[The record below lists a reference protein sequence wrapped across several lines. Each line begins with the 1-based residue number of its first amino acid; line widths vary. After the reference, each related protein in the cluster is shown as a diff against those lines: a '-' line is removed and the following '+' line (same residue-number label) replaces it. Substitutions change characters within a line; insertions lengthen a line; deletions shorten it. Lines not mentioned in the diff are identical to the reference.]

1 MVKVRSRITPLTL
14 LAVLMVLFATLPAG
28 SREKEQ
34 AGGEQSKF
42 WAFRPVADPRL
53 PSVRLEDELWV
64 KSPIDRFVIV
74 RLRNHGLGPQ
84 AAATKRILIRRASF
98 DLTGLPPTPEAVA
111 AFIED
116 KSPDAFARVVDR
128 LLASPRYG
136 ERWARHWLDVA
147 RFAEE
152 QREENHVIKALSHAW
167 RYRDWVVHALNSDM
181 PYDEFIVKQIAGDVS
196 HPGNRKARA
205 ALGFLALGPIYQ
217 SDAGDDASKL
227 ISRYA
232 TIDDKIDTLTRGLL
246 GLTVACSR
254 CHDHKFD
261 PIPTADYYGLAAVF
275 FYTHYIREMPLASP
289 QEIKRVRVAKTQS
302 AELKRKLN
310 AAIKAQRPAEEIAS
324 LRKRFLS
331 VQTLAQRKLPRVH
344 ALAESGDGGSI
355 PIATRGNPNIPGKV
369 VPRRF
374 LSALGG
380 LKTPSF
386 RNGSG
391 RLELARAIASPSNP
405 LTARVMV
412 NRVWLHHFGAGL
424 VRSPDNFGA
433 LGERPTHPKLL
444 DWLASR
450 FVERGCSLKELH
462 REIMLS
468 ATYQQSS
475 QRDPAMEKADGD
487 NRWLWRMTP
496 RRLEV
501 EAFRDAMLFV
511 SGELA
516 SKIGGTSVDDILSSN
531 RRTLYARIRRGSR
544 ESADKFLQL
553 FDFPNARVSNSQR
566 AKTTIAQQQL
576 FFLNSPFV
584 IARAKVLAARTDDD
598 DDRAKIVRVFRIV
611 FQRSPT
617 RQETR
622 LGKQYLSQGAGGK
635 RAAAIRWE
643 RYVQALLAS
652 NEFVYLQ

>member
-34 AGGEQSKF
+34 TGGEQSKF

-53 PSVRLEDELWV
+53 PSVRPEDELWV

-74 RLRNHGLGPQ
+74 RLRKHGLGPQ

-167 RYRDWVVHALNSDM
+167 RYRDWVVHAFNSDM

-289 QEIKRVRVAKTQS
+289 QEIKRVRVAMTQS

-331 VQTLAQRKLPRVH
+331 VQKLAQRKLPRVH

-380 LKTPSF
+380 LKTPLI

-405 LTARVMV
+405 LTSRVMV

-444 DWLASR
+444 DWLASC
-450 FVERGCSLKELH
+450 FVERGGALKELH

-487 NRWLWRMTP
+487 NRWLWRMPP

-566 AKTTIAQQQL
+566 SKTTIAQQQL

-584 IARAKVLAARTDDD
+584 IARAKVLAARADDD

-617 RQETR
+617 RRETR
-622 LGKQYLSQGAGGK
+622 LGKQYLSQGAGGN
-635 RAAAIRWE
+635 RAAANRWE